1 MEIGEMGSACFWAS
15 GVMADADG
23 HIICILL
30 MFTSVFI
37 LVEAELGDTIAN
49 PTIPR
54 YYCHVLILIL
64 GVVVVVMAPAVL

>member
-1 MEIGEMGSACFWAS
+1 MGAAACFWAS

-54 YYCHVLILIL
+54 YYCHVLIV
-64 GVVVVVMAPAVL
+64 GVVMVVMAPAVL